1 MTFDYDSDFLAF
13 FDVRGY
19 TPMLIQFKVVYIQEV
34 AHGFLLSSGEW
45 VDLATSTSKI
55 TPTLVAVPFSRAE
68 AMLALLSAWT
78 QL

>member
-1 MTFDYDSDFLAF
+1 MTFDYDSDFLALL
-13 FDVRGY
+13 DVRGY
-19 TPMLIQFKVVYIQEV
+19 TTMLIQFKVVYMQ
-34 AHGFLLSSGEW
+34 SSGEW

-55 TPTLVAVPFSRAE
+55 TATLVAVPFSRAE